1 MLSPASEAELAEI
14 VRGADGPLAV
24 RGGATRHV
32 PGAGEPLTTAGI
44 TGIERYEPGALTL
57 VARAGT
63 PVAEIEA
70 ALAAKGQR
78 LAFEPMDHRGLLSTE
93 GEPTIGGAVAMNVS
107 GPRRVV
113 AGACRDFLLG
123 CRFVDGEGA
132 VVVNGGRVMKNV
144 TGYDLTR
151 LQAGARG
158 SLGVLTEVGFKV
170 LPAPS
175 SSATLTVPVAGAA
188 EAVAA
193 MSAALTSPYE
203 VTGAAWDGASVMLR
217 LEGLPGSVDYR
228 VGALS
233 SHLAA
238 QGAVAVERDPAA
250 VAETWR
256 AVRDVDAFHGGAEDV
271 WRVHVRPSRAAEVVA
286 AMPGRAAM
294 DWGGGLVWLAV
305 PPGTDVRGALPSGY
319 ATLVRG
325 RGEALQPPAPEV
337 AALETGL
344 RAKFDPRGLF
354 AA

>member
-1 MLSPASEAELAEI
+1 MRPESEDALAEI
-14 VRGADGPLAV
+14 VRGANGLLAV

-44 TGIERYEPGALTL
+44 AGIERYEPGALTL
-57 VARAGT
+57 VAKAGT
-63 PVAEIEA
+63 PVAEIET
-70 ALAAKGQR
+70 ALAGKGQR
-78 LAFEPMDHRGLLSTE
+78 LAFEPMDHRRLLGTD
-93 GEPTIGGAVAMNVS
+93 GAPTIGGAVAMNVS

-123 CRFVDGEGA
+123 CRFVDGEGT

-151 LQAGARG
+151 LMAGARG

-170 LPAPS
+170 LPAPQA
-175 SSATLTVPVAGAA
+175 SATLTLPVADAGA
-188 EAVAA
+188 AVAA
-193 MSAALTSPYE
+193 MSAALTSPFE
-203 VTGAAWDGASVMLR
+203 VTGAAWDGTSVLLR
-217 LEGLPGSVDYR
+217 QEGLPGSVDYR

-233 SHLAA
+233 AHLAA
-238 QGAVAVERDPAA
+238 HGAVAVERDPEA
-250 VAETWR
+250 VAATW
-256 AVRDVDAFHGGAEDV
+256 AEVRDVAAFHGGDDEV

-286 AMPGRAAM
+286 AMPGRAVM

-305 PPGTDVRGALPSGY
+305 PPGTEVRGALPAGY

-325 RGEALQPPAPEV
+325 QGAALHPTAPEV
-337 AALETGL
+337 ATLEAGL
-344 RAKFDPRGLF
+344 RARFDPKGLF